1 MARGDWEVEPDRRLQ
16 KICPYCATWFADDQ
30 VDNEH
35 RELTVRKGRVVEVL
49 YCDSVTHERVEL
61 KDAAAIGELTPWQE
75 WKRDQMWEEM
85 EAYERKVEELR
96 RELNDYYMWNDGR
109 C

>member
-1 MARGDWEVEPDRRLQ
+1 MARGDYESEPDSLLQ
-16 KICPYCATWFADDQ
+16 KICPYCATWFTKDQ
-30 VDNEH
+30 VDNKH

-75 WKRDQMWEEM
+75 WKRDRLILEM
-85 EAYERKVEELR
+85 EQHSRKVEALK
-96 RELNDYYMWNDGR
+96 RELYDYYLWDGSL
-109 C
+109 